1 MVPYRL
7 SDAEIDSFLSEDVPF
22 GDLTTRSLRIGAEPG
37 RMIFRARAGMVVSS
51 TEEAARLL
59 ERAGASVSAF
69 RPSGSDLAAGEIL
82 LEASGPASA
91 LLAGW
96 KVAQTLVESAS
107 GIASAAKAIVTAAR
121 AVAPGISI
129 ACTRKTFPGT
139 KSVALKAIMA
149 GGAVAHRL
157 GLSESILLFPEH
169 RAFRPGHSLG
179 DLIAQLR
186 QTCPERKVV
195 VEVNSLTEAVE
206 AARAKADVVQLEK
219 FTPAALSQVV
229 AEIGGLCV
237 VAAAGGINAGNA
249 AQYAAN
255 GAHVLVTS
263 SPYWAPPSDVAVSIT
278 GE

>member
-1 MVPYRL
+1 
-7 SDAEIDSFLSEDVPF
+7 
-22 GDLTTRSLRIGAEPG
+22 
-37 RMIFRARAGMVVSS
+37 MVVSS

-59 ERAGASVSAF
+59 ERAGASVSSVL
-69 RPSGSDLAAGEIL
+69 PSGTELAAGDVL

-96 KVAQTLVESAS
+96 KVSQTLVESAS
-107 GIASAAKAIVTAAR
+107 GIASAARAIVAAAR

-139 KSVALKAIMA
+139 KAVALKAIMA

-169 RAFRPGHSLG
+169 RVFRPDQSLG
-179 DLIAQLR
+179 DLIALLHR
-186 QTCPERKVV
+186 ECPERKVV
-195 VEVNSLTEAVE
+195 VEVNSLAEAVE

-219 FTPAALSQVV
+219 FAPAAVAQVV

-237 VAAAGGINAGNA
+237 VAAAGGINAANA
-249 AQYAAN
+249 AQYAAS
-255 GAHVLVTS
+255 GVRVLVTS
-263 SPYWAPPSDVAVSIT
+263 SPYWAPPSDVAVTIT
-278 GE
+278 AR